1 MGLSCSIDCPYYSNI
16 NNEVNTMIEWI
27 QDNWMS
33 VVGTVAVIGGGM
45 YIPVVRGFVLM
56 GLKTMISEAV
66 LKKIAIQMVEK
77 LVKSTKNKLDDIW
90 FAEFKKKV
98 EDA

>member
-1 MGLSCSIDCPYYSNI
+1 
-16 NNEVNTMIEWI
+16 MIEWI
-27 QDNWMS
+27 QSNWMS
-33 VVGTVAVIGGGM
+33 IVGTVAVIGGGM
-45 YIPVVRGFVLM
+45 YIPFVRGFVLM

-77 LVKSTKNKLDDIW
+77 LVKSTKNKLADIW

>member
-1 MGLSCSIDCPYYSNI
+1 
-16 NNEVNTMIEWI
+16 MIEWI

-45 YIPVVRGFVLM
+45 YIPVVRGIVLM

-66 LKKIAIQMVEK
+66 LKKVAIQMVEK

>member
-1 MGLSCSIDCPYYSNI
+1 
-16 NNEVNTMIEWI
+16 MIEWI

-56 GLKTMISEAV
+56 GLKTMISEVV

>member
-1 MGLSCSIDCPYYSNI
+1 
-16 NNEVNTMIEWI
+16 MIEWI

-33 VVGTVAVIGGGM
+33 VVGTIAVIGGGM
-45 YIPVVRGFVLM
+45 YIPVVRGIVLM

>member
-1 MGLSCSIDCPYYSNI
+1 
-16 NNEVNTMIEWI
+16 MIEWI
-27 QDNWMS
+27 QSNWMS
-33 VVGTVAVIGGGM
+33 IVGTVAVIGGGM
-45 YIPVVRGFVLM
+45 YIPFVRGFVLM

>member
-1 MGLSCSIDCPYYSNI
+1 
-16 NNEVNTMIEWI
+16 MIEWI
-27 QDNWMS
+27 QNNWTS

-45 YIPVVRGFVLM
+45 YIPFVRGLVLM

-66 LKKIAIQMVEK
+66 VKKIAIQIIEK
-77 LVKSTKNKLDDIW
+77 LVKSSKNKLDDVW

-98 EDA
+98 QDA

>member
-1 MGLSCSIDCPYYSNI
+1 
-16 NNEVNTMIEWI
+16 MIESI

-45 YIPVVRGFVLM
+45 YIPVVRGIVLM